1 MTPISTTSA
10 DIESWVRLAID
21 GAAEKLAQ
29 RSTAFMVG
37 DVLGITDWFVVTS
50 GATGRQVRAIVEGI
64 EEMVFL
70 GDGPKPLRIEGLD
83 APDWVLM
90 DYGSF
95 IVHVFTEEA
104 REYYDLERLWSD
116 VPQLTADGVSAP
128 VLSADADDTESDV
141 VDESDTDGQS

>member
-1 MTPISTTSA
+1 MTTKLSPSEE
-10 DIESWVRLAID
+10 IESWVRLAIE
-21 GAAEKLAQ
+21 GAEDKLAA
-29 RSTAFMVG
+29 RPKAFMVG
-37 DVLGITDWFVVTS
+37 EVIGITDWFVVIS
-50 GATGRQVRAIVEGI
+50 GASSRQVRAIVEGV

-83 APDWVLM
+83 HPDWVLM

-116 VPQLTADGVSAP
+116 VPQLTADGVSTPNPDAGQQT
-128 VLSADADDTESDV
+128 ADAEDA
-141 VDESDTDGQS
+141 

>member
-1 MTPISTTSA
+1 MTPIATTSK
-10 DIESWVRLAID
+10 DIEGWVRLAIE
-21 GAAEKLAQ
+21 GAEDKLGL
-29 RSTAFMVG
+29 RTEAFMVG
-37 DVLGITDWFVVTS
+37 DILGITDWFVVSS
-50 GATGRQVRAIVEGI
+50 GQSTRQVKAIVEGV

-70 GDGPKPLRIEGLD
+70 GDGPRPLRIEGLD

-116 VPQLTADGVSAP
+116 VPRLRIEHADGTVTGD
-128 VLSADADDTESDV
+128 VDTAV
-141 VDESDTDGQS
+141 VPAEGAN

>member
-1 MTPISTTSA
+1 MTPIATTSK
-10 DIESWVRLAID
+10 DIEGWVRLAIE
-21 GAAEKLAQ
+21 GAEDKLGL
-29 RSTAFMVG
+29 RTDAFMVG
-37 DVLGITDWFVVTS
+37 DILGITDWFVVSS
-50 GATGRQVRAIVEGI
+50 GQSTRQVKAIVEGV

-70 GDGPKPLRIEGLD
+70 GDGPRPLRIEGLD

-116 VPQLTADGVSAP
+116 VPRLRIEHEDGTVTGEVNTTDVSVEGAN
-128 VLSADADDTESDV
+128 
-141 VDESDTDGQS
+141 